1 MPAMQLGLDE
11 LINMMMIRM
20 ANNDS
25 QCSQFKTTLN
35 IVIRLLYKKKIID
48 RNDIKE
54 SIKNE
59 FELMMKIGQIKEMPN
74 EDFINGMTE
83 EMVQWA
89 EGNDEFII
97 KAMKEYENQVNE
109 MMQKSKNKIDIAS
122 ASDLTMLDNVMKNA
136 PKGSKLIISPFL

>member
-122 ASDLTMLDNVMKNA
+122 ASDLTMLDNAMKNA
-136 PKGSKLIISPFL
+136 PKGRII

>member
-122 ASDLTMLDNVMKNA
+122 ASDLTMLDNAMKNA